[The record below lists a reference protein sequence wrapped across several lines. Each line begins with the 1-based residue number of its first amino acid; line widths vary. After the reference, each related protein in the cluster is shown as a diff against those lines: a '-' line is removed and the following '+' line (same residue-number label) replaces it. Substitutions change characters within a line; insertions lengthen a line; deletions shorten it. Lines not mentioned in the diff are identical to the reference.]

1 MKPRTD
7 IGQFTLDV
15 LGRVGRERG
24 LRTAA
29 SLAFTTLLA
38 LVPLLTVV
46 LSVLSMFPLFDEWRE
61 AIEHFLYDNFVP
73 AAGDTISQYLHEFS
87 SQAGRLTAIG
97 LIFLF
102 LSALLLLATI
112 EDAFNDIFR
121 VHSGRSFLQ
130 RIVVYWAMITLGP
143 LFMVASLSVTSYLLS
158 LPIIS
163 ATAVGA
169 SFDQLLL
176 WALPPLFE
184 LLAFL
189 LMYAIIPNRPI
200 KASHALIGALVATLL
215 FEVAKRGFVV
225 YMGNVT
231 TYQVLYG
238 ALGVIPVFLIWLY
251 ISWLVTLFGG
261 FVTSELSGQE
271 DTAADPVHLD

>member
-1 MKPRTD
+1 MKTRTD
-7 IGQFTLDV
+7 IGQFTMNV
-15 LGRVGRERG
+15 LARVGRERG

-46 LSVLSMFPLFDEWRE
+46 VSVLSMFPLFEQWRE

-121 VHSGRSFLQ
+121 VRSGRSFLQ

-189 LMYAIIPNRPI
+189 LMYSVIPNRPI
-200 KASHALIGALVATLL
+200 KASHAVIGALVATLL

-261 FVTSELSGQE
+261 FVTAELSDHEASLGS
-271 DTAADPVHLD
+271 P

>member
-7 IGQFTLDV
+7 VGQFTLDV

-46 LSVLSMFPLFDEWRE
+46 VSVLSMFPLFDEWRE

-200 KASHALIGALVATLL
+200 KAGHAFIGALVATLL

-271 DTAADPVHLD
+271 DTAANPVHLD